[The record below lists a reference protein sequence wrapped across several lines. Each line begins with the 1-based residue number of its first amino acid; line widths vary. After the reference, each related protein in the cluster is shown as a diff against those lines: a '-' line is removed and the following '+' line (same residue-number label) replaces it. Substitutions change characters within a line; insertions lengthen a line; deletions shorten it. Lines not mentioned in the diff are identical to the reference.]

1 MRIWKHTWN
10 VRNGL
15 DSLGHSGCGWDPTV
29 TQSPSKPAHAKGQ
42 VASLRSGRGDNW
54 SVHLCESG
62 GNSTGTHMECDSD
75 SPLSPVHSWTVIED
89 PWGPWHAAVNK
100 TDQVSVPQTSELTKE
115 TDDEQS
121 KSQDHSWSRQD
132 WSVPGQLGMGDTN
145 HDSSVR
151 PAEPEQKKEKWTD
164 INRPSQESPGGTHTP
179 SQPL

>member
-1 MRIWKHTWN
+1 M
-10 VRNGL
+10 
-15 DSLGHSGCGWDPTV
+15 
-29 TQSPSKPAHAKGQ
+29 
-42 VASLRSGRGDNW
+42 
-54 SVHLCESG
+54 
-62 GNSTGTHMECDSD
+62 
-75 SPLSPVHSWTVIED
+75 
-89 PWGPWHAAVNK
+89 NK

-132 WSVPGQLGMGDTN
+132 WSVPGQLGVGDTN

-164 INRPSQESPGGTHTP
+164 ISRPSQESPGGTHTP